1 MPQRQDFF
9 GGSEGTVGF
18 IVIEP
23 PIGVSI
29 GMTTVATEPAMKGE
43 VGIVKDCFA
52 FLSQTLGRFWPESDG
67 ARDPDFRIHADGGD
81 APTAP
86 IRDEGCARN
95 RVIGQSDRALANPH
109 P

>member
-9 GGSEGTVGF
+9 GGSEGTVCF

-43 VGIVKDCFA
+43 VGIVKECFA
-52 FLSQTLGRFWPESDG
+52 FLSQTLGRF
-67 ARDPDFRIHADGGD
+67 
-81 APTAP
+81 
-86 IRDEGCARN
+86 
-95 RVIGQSDRALANPH
+95 
-109 P
+109 